1 MERKEIT
8 KFLKF
13 ENNKY
18 VFAIILIGVIFMMF
32 GLGGDKEEKKTKP
45 TMTQNIMTD
54 DEKRLESILSDI
66 QGVGSVEVMITY
78 YSTGKTDIA
87 YELNTSETKRTDND
101 NVSNEENSKKSAVM
115 SDGTPF
121 VTGKIYPEVKG
132 VIVVCDGGGDIGIKN
147 RVREAVMTVMGIAS
161 HKVCVAQKK

>member
-8 KFLKF
+8 KFFKF

-18 VFAIILIGVIFMMF
+18 VFAIILIGVIFMLF
-32 GLGGDKEEKKTKP
+32 GVGGDKEEKKEKP
-45 TMTQNIMTD
+45 TTAVNTVTD

-78 YSTGKTDIA
+78 YSTQKSDIA
-87 YELNTSETKRTDND
+87 YETNTSEAKRTDND
-101 NVSNEENSKKSAVM
+101 NLSNEENSQTQAVM

-121 VTGKIYPEVKG
+121 VTGQIYPEVKG
-132 VIVVCDGGGDIGIKN
+132 VVVVCDGGGNILIKN
-147 RVREAVMTVMGIAS
+147 QVTEAVMTVMGVAS